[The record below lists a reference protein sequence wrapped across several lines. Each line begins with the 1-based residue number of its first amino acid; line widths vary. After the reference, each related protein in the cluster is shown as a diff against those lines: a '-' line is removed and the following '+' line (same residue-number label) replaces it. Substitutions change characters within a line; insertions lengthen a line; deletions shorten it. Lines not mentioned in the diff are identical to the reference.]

1 MNIAICGA
9 GPVGMVLALE
19 LARRGVT
26 GVRLL
31 DARTVEQAVGD
42 PRSVALSWG
51 SRQLLDQIGAWPFL
65 SPSSATAIHEIHV
78 SRAGR
83 FGRSL
88 MDRSEHGV
96 EALGYVARYGDVVD
110 VLARA
115 CVRAGIDAMRPAR
128 VAGIDETPE
137 GVVLR
142 LDDGRAVAADVA
154 VQAEGGVFG
163 AQGDKA
169 HSRDYGQTAVIAR
182 VSASRPLPHR
192 AFERFTS
199 EGPLALLPQ
208 AGADGHHYALVWCVR
223 PGHAAALLA
232 LDDAAFLAALGQAFG
247 ERVGSFTATSPRS
260 AYPLG
265 LTTDARATARTVAI
279 GNAAQ
284 TLHPVAG
291 QGLNLGLRDAAVLA
305 RLLAQGDS
313 VTAIARFGAAREQDR
328 GLTVGL
334 TDTMARVFAGSGP
347 LQSLLGLSLGALD
360 AVGPARRALA
370 SVMMFGRR

>member
-1 MNIAICGA
+1 MKTYQIAICGA
-9 GPVGMVLALE
+9 GPVGMVLALL

-26 GVRLL
+26 SIALL
-31 DARTVEQAVGD
+31 DARSVEQSVAD

-51 SRQLLDQIGAWPFL
+51 SRQLLDDVGVWPL
-65 SPSSATAIHEIHV
+65 PGTAIHEIHV
-78 SRAGR
+78 SRAGH

-88 MDRSEHGV
+88 INRDEHDV
-96 EALGYVARYGDVVD
+96 DALGYVTRYGDVVAA
-110 VLARA
+110 LAQA
-115 CVRAGIDAMRPAR
+115 CVRAGIDVMRPAK
-128 VAGIDETPE
+128 VAGIDEDAD
-137 GVVLR
+137 GVTLR
-142 LDDGRAVAADVA
+142 LEDGVPARAAVA

-163 AQGDKA
+163 EQGDKA

-182 VSASRPLPHR
+182 VSASRALPHR
-192 AFERFTS
+192 AFERFTQ

-208 AGADGHHYALVWCVR
+208 AGADGHQYALVWCVQPAR
-223 PGHAAALLA
+223 ATALLA

-247 ERVGSFTATSPRS
+247 DRVGSFTKTSKRTS
-260 AYPLG
+260 YPLG

-305 RLLAQGDS
+305 RLLAQGDL
-313 VTAIARFGAAREQDR
+313 VDGIARFGAARSNDR
-328 GLTVGL
+328 RLTVGL
-334 TDTMARVFAGSGP
+334 TDTMARVFTGTGP

-360 AVGPARRALA
+360 AVGPARKALG